1 MKFSFSLFLVLFTA
15 SFAFGQTATVKGVI
29 SNARGEGIDGVAIFV
44 AKKGIIADEQ
54 GVYQFEVPS
63 GEKIIVVFNHISFET
78 DTAHLFLKENEIKT
92 LNRTLSLS
100 KNELGTIVLED
111 NRSRET
117 GEVNIDPVKV
127 DALPSVNESVEA
139 LISTLAGV
147 VSNNELSS
155 QYSVRGGNFD
165 ENLVYVNGIQI
176 YRPFLVRNGQ
186 QEGLSFVNP
195 DMVSD
200 IKFSAGGFEAKYGDK
215 MSSVLDITYKEP
227 KKFGSKITASLLGG
241 SATVEGTSKDYRLNY
256 IMSFRHRTTELLL
269 GSLDT
274 DADYRPSFTDFQAY
288 LTYHIGSDWKI
299 NILGNF
305 AKNQYQYIPR
315 TRQTEFGTVTE
326 ALRLTVYFDGQEI
339 DQYQTGMGAISATYK
354 TSDATELKWIASI
367 FKTLEEE
374 NFDIQGEYF
383 IGQLDNN
390 LGSENFGD
398 VAFNRGV
405 GTYINHA
412 RNRLNAQVLSL
423 EHKGKHVSDKATY
436 RWGLKLNHELIEDK
450 FSEWT
455 MIDSAGY
462 SLPTNSSTA
471 PFELFES
478 LKAKL
483 NLSSSR
489 ITAYSQRNS
498 NFDTEKGDFSLTYGL
513 RAHYWTV
520 NKQIVFSPRANIS
533 FIPNWKKDILFRF
546 ASGFYYQ
553 PPFYRELRNFE
564 GTLNKDVKAQQSI
577 HFVLGSDYNFKR
589 WDRPFKLTS
598 EVYYKQLNNL
608 IPYQIDNL
616 RLRYYATNNSNG
628 QAYGVDFKI
637 NGEFVKGIESW
648 ASVSVMQIRED
659 ITDDSYFDLKDSVM
673 VQPGYI
679 PRPTDQRVSFS
690 LFFQDYLPS
699 DPSFSVNL
707 GLHFSTGL
715 PFGPPKSERYQQTLR
730 TPPYRRVDLGFS
742 KIFKEEGSKVE
753 KMKFLN
759 TFDSVWF
766 TVEIFNILQINNTTS
781 YLWVSDVSGGQF
793 AVPNFLT
800 SRLLNIKLK
809 LTF

>member
-269 GSLDT
+269 GSMDT

-299 NILGNF
+299 NLLGNF

-354 TSDATELKWIASI
+354 PSDATELKWIASI

-489 ITAYSQRNS
+489 VTAYSQRNS

-659 ITDDSYFDLKDSVM
+659 ITNDSYFDLKDSVM